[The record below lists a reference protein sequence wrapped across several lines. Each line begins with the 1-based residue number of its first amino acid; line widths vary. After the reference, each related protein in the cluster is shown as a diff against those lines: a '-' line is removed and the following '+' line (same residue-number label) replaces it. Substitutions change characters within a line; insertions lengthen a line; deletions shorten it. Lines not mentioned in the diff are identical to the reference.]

1 MKVVPI
7 VVAVVLAGL
16 LAGAVARPTS
26 AQPEPVLRDIGPLL
40 GLRQHESSYAIAV
53 ADVNADGFEDF
64 LIVHHGS
71 RPSELFV
78 TDHDGDVPTGVHVA
92 TRLVDTVHERP
103 DRHGCVIGDVNLDEL
118 ADIFCTKGAQ
128 QGLAK
133 KWNELWMQGPEGAW
147 ADEAAAYGVEDVW
160 GRGRYP
166 AWIDLNGDAY
176 PDLFV
181 GNDIPRRDEHTTEN
195 QTYLNDAGERFR
207 EVDLGISL
215 EQGANCV
222 QVLDADGDG
231 HDDLLLCG
239 RYETF
244 LYLRRG
250 DRFVR
255 GNDLLGVP
263 TEQALG
269 AELVDLNADERLD
282 LVLVSPALLQIRLA
296 GSDGR
301 LTAIAHTQP
310 LGRGHGLAVGDVDGD
325 GAPDVY
331 AVDGCLDRVDG
342 DDVLLLNDGTGRGWS
357 RAEVPRPGD
366 GCGDVAE
373 AFDWDRDGADEILV
387 LNGGGTSQ
395 PLDIDGP
402 DQLLTLGDWQ
412 LPA

>member
-1 MKVVPI
+1 MAAA
-7 VVAVVLAGL
+7 VAAAL
-16 LAGAVARPTS
+16 LAGPSA
-26 AQPEPVLRDIGPLL
+26 AQPASEVRDIGPLL
-40 GLRQHESSYAIAV
+40 GLRQHESSYAISV
-53 ADVNADGFEDF
+53 ADVNVDGFEDF

-78 TDHDGDVPTGVHVA
+78 TDHDGDTATGVHVA
-92 TRLVDTVHERP
+92 TRLVDTIHERP
-103 DRHGCVIGDVNLDEL
+103 DRHGCVLGDVNLDDL
-118 ADIFCTKGAQ
+118 TDIYCTKGAQ
-128 QGLAK
+128 QGFAK
-133 KWNELWMQGPEGAW
+133 KWNELWIHGPEGTWTDRA
-147 ADEAAAYGVEDVW
+147 ADFGVEDVW

-166 AWIDLNGDAY
+166 AWIDLNGDEY
-176 PDLFV
+176 LDLFV

-195 QTYLNDAGERFR
+195 RTFVNEGGEGFR

-231 HDDLLLCG
+231 SDDLLLCG

-250 DRFVR
+250 DRFDR
-255 GNDLLGVP
+255 ANETLGVP
-263 TEQALG
+263 TDQALG
-269 AELVDLNADERLD
+269 AELVDLNGDGRLD
-282 LVLVSPALLQIRLA
+282 LVMVSPKLLQVRLA

-301 LTAIAHTQP
+301 LTEIVHTQP

-325 GAPDVY
+325 GAPDVF

-342 DDVLLLNDGTGRGWS
+342 PDVLLRNDGTGRRWTRVEAPPPS
-357 RAEVPRPGD
+357 D
-366 GCGDVAE
+366 GCGDVAA

-395 PLDIDGP
+395 PLDLDGP

-412 LPA
+412 LPG

>member
-1 MKVVPI
+1 MKPFLLLVV
-7 VVAVVLAGL
+7 VVLVAAL
-16 LAGAVARPTS
+16 LAGPSA
-26 AQPEPVLRDIGPLL
+26 AQPASEVRDIGPLL
-40 GLRQHESSYAIAV
+40 GLRQHESSYAISV
-53 ADVNADGFEDF
+53 ADANADGFEDF

-78 TDHDGDVPTGVHVA
+78 TDHDGDTPTGVHVA

-103 DRHGCVIGDVNLDEL
+103 DRHGCVLGDVNLDEL
-118 ADIFCTKGAQ
+118 TDIFCTKGAQ
-128 QGLAK
+128 QGVAK
-133 KWNELWMQGPEGAW
+133 KWNELWIHGPEGTWTDRA
-147 ADEAAAYGVEDVW
+147 ADFGVEDVW

-166 AWIDLNGDAY
+166 AWIDLNADEY

-195 QTYLNDAGERFR
+195 RTFVNEEGERFR
-207 EVDLGISL
+207 EVDLGITL

-231 HDDLLLCG
+231 SDDLLLCG

-255 GNDLLGVP
+255 ANETLGVP
-263 TEQALG
+263 TDQALG
-269 AELVDLNADERLD
+269 AELVDLNADDRLD
-282 LVLVSPALLQIRLA
+282 LVMVSPKLLQIRLA
-296 GSDGR
+296 GPDGR
-301 LTAIAHTQP
+301 LTEIVHTQP

-325 GAPDVY
+325 DAPDVY

-342 DDVLLLNDGTGRGWS
+342 PDVLLRNDGTGRRWTS
-357 RAEVPRPGD
+357 VDVPPPSD
-366 GCGDVAE
+366 GCGDVAA
-373 AFDWDRDGADEILV
+373 AFDWDHDGADELLV

-395 PLDIDGP
+395 PLDLDGP

-412 LPA
+412 LPG